1 MKVLFV
7 CSGNICRSPMAAEYF
22 RHRAARAGL
31 SHLLV
36 DSAGTLGIDGH
47 PASPEAVRA
56 LEEISID
63 LKAHRSRGVTR
74 SDLATADVVIAMD
87 YGHLGS
93 LARDFPDELRGERFL
108 LRAFEE
114 GPDPRKHPPDLE
126 DPIGE
131 AIEMYR
137 EEREIIVR
145 CLDHLALY
153 LKHRPT
159 GKDHD

>member
-1 MKVLFV
+1 MKILFV

-31 SHLLV
+31 SHVLV
-36 DSAGTLGIDGH
+36 DSSGTLGIEGH

-74 SDLATADVVIAMD
+74 SDLATADIVIAMD
-87 YGHLGS
+87 HGHLES
-93 LARDFPDELRGERFL
+93 LARKFPERQGQRYL
-108 LRAFEE
+108 LRAFEA
-114 GPDPRKHPPDLE
+114 GPDPRKHPRDLA

-131 AIEMYR
+131 PIEMYR
-137 EEREIIVR
+137 EAREIIVR

-153 LKHRPT
+153 LKHRPA
-159 GKDHD
+159 GKVDV